1 MKMTPCG
8 YCDWTHRGAMVLNN
22 YGVALLA
29 HGNFYEAMVTL
40 RDAVQTM
47 KQCFHRT
54 DDKLSQERNL
64 ANIQVMIQE
73 AAARLAEPKIRKL
86 PTSSRKVKI
95 HIITDEESCVTND
108 VAITHPTSNNSS
120 HSPPTSPAQAI
131 IFPIHIDACNKAQ
144 YTQNEAEFDSAIV
157 MYNFALSQWCCFSE
171 EQLSYTVSSEEE
183 GKRSAKSMILH
194 VLRLSNDVLNNLLE
208 QSCDEY
214 DVRRIACIKAAVLHM
229 ILQLLAPDHADKNHS
244 ANTESRELETARQF
258 YQKRLHDVQRSIC
271 LLDQEWSHQCGFAA
285 PAAAAA

>member
-1 MKMTPCG
+1 
-8 YCDWTHRGAMVLNN
+8 MVLNH

-29 HGNFYEAMVTL
+29 QGNFYEAMVTL

-73 AAARLAEPKIRKL
+73 AAARLAEPKIKKLL
-86 PTSSRKVKI
+86 PTSNRNVQV
-95 HIITDEESCVTND
+95 HIITDEESCVTRD
-108 VAITHPTSNNSS
+108 IAVTHPTSNNCS
-120 HSPPTSPAQAI
+120 HSPPTSPAQVI

-144 YTQNEAEFDSAIV
+144 YTHDEAEFDSAIV
-157 MYNFALSQWCCFSE
+157 MYNFALAQWCCFSE
-171 EQLSYTVSSEEE
+171 EQLSSTVSSKEE

-194 VLRLSNDVLNNLLE
+194 VVRLSNDILNNLLE
-208 QSCDEY
+208 QSFDEY

-229 ILQLLAPDHADKNHS
+229 ILQLLTPDHADKNDS
-244 ANTESRELETARQF
+244 ADTDSRELETARQF
-258 YQKRLHDVQRSIC
+258 YQKRLQDVERSIC